1 MNVRRLLRFVSSST
15 ILLAL
20 TATTLTI
27 AAEPPT
33 PTIELWPEGAPGATG
48 TTDED
53 KPAITVSLP
62 DPARNTGAA
71 VLICPGGG
79 FMTRAVDH
87 EGVLIANWFR
97 ARGVAGFILRYR
109 IGPIY
114 ARDVSVQDAQRGI
127 RYVRSHAGDF
137 AIDPNRIGIIGFSAG
152 AMLASSVAL
161 RAQAGTSDAIDPID
175 RASSQV
181 AFEILAYGATGAVRP
196 AGAQVATASAPKPP
210 EPDWKAAPP
219 TFLFGTTEDA
229 NMIRGMAELYSNL
242 SRAKVPVEAH
252 FFAHGVHG
260 VGFAQGDPVL
270 GTWPELMWTWLR
282 AGGFLTHDPRVAI
295 GGIVTI
301 DGAPL
306 AHGYVILTPLDS
318 PNSPPVVAY
327 VMNTGPVR
335 GEFSVPASQGP
346 TPGRYRIEVRQ
357 DAARWMSNSRDP
369 VMSSMS
375 IKARNGAITEAER
388 REWIAY
394 ARKRDLSP
402 SLSEEHVFGARRPDR
417 QGEIIAEIKGGGES
431 RINLDLNTK

>member
-1 MNVRRLLRFVSSST
+1 MNTRCPLRFASSST
-15 ILLAL
+15 ILITLLAA
-20 TATTLTI
+20 TATI
-27 AAEPPT
+27 AAEPPSR
-33 PTIELWPEGAPGATG
+33 TIELWPEGAPGATG
-48 TTDED
+48 KSDED

-97 ARGVAGFILRYR
+97 SRGVAGFVLRYR

-114 ARDVSVQDAQRGI
+114 ARNVSIQDAQRGI

-137 AIDPNRIGIIGFSAG
+137 AIDPNRIGILGFSAG
-152 AMLASSVAL
+152 AMLASSLAL
-161 RAQAGTSDAIDPID
+161 KAEAGTSDASDPID

-181 AFEILAYGATGAVRP
+181 AFQILAYGSTGAGRP
-196 AGAQVATASAPKPP
+196 AGAQGANTSTAKSP
-210 EPDWKAAPP
+210 EPDWKVAPP

-229 NMIRGMAELYSNL
+229 NMIRGMAETYANL

-270 GTWPELMWTWLR
+270 GVWPELMWSWLKS
-282 AGGFLTHDPRVAI
+282 GGFLTHEPRVAI
-295 GGIVTI
+295 RGMITL
-301 DGAPL
+301 DGEPL
-306 AHGYVILTPLDS
+306 AHGRVILTPLDS

-335 GEFSVPASQGP
+335 GEFSLPASQGP
-346 TPGRYRIEVRQ
+346 TPGRYRMEVRQ

-375 IKARNGAITEAER
+375 VKARNGTIT
-388 REWIAY
+388 
-394 ARKRDLSP
+394 
-402 SLSEEHVFGARRPDR
+402 
-417 QGEIIAEIKGGGES
+417 
-431 RINLDLNTK
+431 